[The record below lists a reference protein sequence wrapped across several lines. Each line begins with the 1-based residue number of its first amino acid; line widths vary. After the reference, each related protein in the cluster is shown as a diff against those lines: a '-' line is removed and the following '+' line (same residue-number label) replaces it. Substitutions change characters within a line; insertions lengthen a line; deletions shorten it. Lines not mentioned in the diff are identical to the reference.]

1 MSLGYRGAFRTSDRE
16 RAGDLGRTEPGRCGK
31 AARTFSAATDGIEAA
46 VADALEKPNPMEVI
60 PMRKMPIS
68 IGGAFATV
76 ALAAGVASATPST
89 AGPKTVAL
97 TIPHVQKGCHVWK
110 NGRRQTVKLQLSLRR
125 GDHVVIVNHDINGHR
140 LVQTSGRRVATGA
153 AMNMHSRRH
162 LVFPSA
168 GTYGFKSRAFEL
180 KGVPEIPSMGP
191 DNTLRLT
198 VTVR

>member
-1 MSLGYRGAFRTSDRE
+1 
-16 RAGDLGRTEPGRCGK
+16 
-31 AARTFSAATDGIEAA
+31 
-46 VADALEKPNPMEVI
+46 
-60 PMRKMPIS
+60 MRKLPIS
-68 IGGAFATV
+68 LGGAFVTV

-89 AGPKTVAL
+89 ANPKTVAL
-97 TIPHVQKGCHVWK
+97 SIPHVQKGCHVW
-110 NGRRQTVKLQLSLRR
+110 NDGRRQTANLQLSLRR

-153 AMNMHSRRH
+153 PLNMHSRRH

-168 GTYGFKSRAFEL
+168 GTYAFRSRTFEL
-180 KGVPEIPSMGP
+180 EGLPEIPSMGP